1 LLTLILL
8 ALVAVTVGG
17 GVAVERLT
25 RQPRG
30 VKRILAARTR
40 PIGEADDTGDVRIEG
55 VVEVFEG
62 TLTAPLTGRRC
73 VYFEHVVRA
82 DGSQDLDGAIVR
94 VADGVPF
101 VVRDASG
108 RAIVDPTGATA
119 LLTTLGVDGGE
130 QVLCAGD
137 RVVVIGR
144 GVREPDPDASTVT
157 GTYRDGP
164 ATRLRMSH
172 TPQFPLHLVAPDR
185 ARRIAPAS

>member
-1 LLTLILL
+1 MLLTLILL

-30 VKRILAARTR
+30 VKRILAARTS
-40 PIGEADDTGDVRIEG
+40 PIGEADDSGDLRIEG
-55 VVEVFEG
+55 VVEVLDG
-62 TLTAPLTGRRC
+62 TLVAPVSGRRC
-73 VYFEHVVRA
+73 VYYEHVVRA
-82 DGSQDLDGAIVR
+82 DGSQHLDGALVR
-94 VADGVPF
+94 VAEGVPF
-101 VVRDASG
+101 VVRDDSG
-108 RAIVDPTGATA
+108 RAVVDPSGATA
-119 LLTTLGVDGGE
+119 LLTTLGVGGGE

-144 GVREPDPDASTVT
+144 GVREPDPDARTAT

-172 TPQFPLHLVAPDR
+172 TPQFPLHLLAPDR
-185 ARRIAPAS
+185 AP